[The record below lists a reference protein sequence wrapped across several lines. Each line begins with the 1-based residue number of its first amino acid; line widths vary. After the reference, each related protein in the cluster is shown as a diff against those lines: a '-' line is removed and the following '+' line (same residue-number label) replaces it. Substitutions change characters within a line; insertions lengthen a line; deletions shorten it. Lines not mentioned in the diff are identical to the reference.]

1 MGKEMVYSKGQRKF
15 RSFLLSD
22 KLGVGYTGYFAKE
35 ILSMKWKRFLAG
47 FLAGALAV
55 TGVPFSKLAGISV
68 QAAAQ
73 TEQDMGLQY
82 KYRPVDERKL
92 SVTSNLSSS
101 EENTST
107 PVSGLKV
114 KSKYMFTNELS
125 SAAGKKLYFT
135 LETSKLLGSVSYL
148 PIGEDGSIERCKIY
162 VSNVD
167 TEDIQTIDESGW
179 LQVYET
185 PADDK
190 WTSEGWQ
197 EAVFDRAQ
205 KARHVCVE
213 VQETSGSSAER
224 ENKFISGSR
233 MYINEVGRL
242 SQKAESENVALG
254 ASAGGKATVKAY
266 TGRMNN
272 DTSPLNTING
282 HGNVEAG
289 TADNDYWRPKSAP
302 AWNNGNGNVNYIVY
316 DLHSTETKIS
326 EIQLRW
332 NARAWGSRYSIETSD
347 TCTSTLGENS
357 TGVSWA
363 QLDYAG
369 KEGSTWTSV
378 AEFDRQVYSDTAS
391 NPIQQPLDVFND
403 SDNENRKLKTTT
415 LKRYVRLVIKNVN
428 TASDSGMAEG
438 GLREFEIYG
447 DVWKP
452 QGEENVALGISAGGS
467 TRIAAYS
474 GADSYEIEGQKIT
487 MTPEYAI
494 DGKAE
499 TSESDVE
506 HWVPSVFNAENQAG
520 INMLEN
526 KRDAANFVLDLGEDT
541 TTLVNS
547 ITVKWFAFDSA
558 NNYMVYTSDE
568 YSEPDGV
575 PENENNIELAGGAPV
590 FPGTWEVV
598 GNATDTN
605 TGGQGF
611 KELAIPEENYTTKR
625 LKRYVRFEFK
635 ERASNADEMN
645 PNIGISEIEIMG
657 TRIAEETGD
666 IGLSV
671 KEPTYNET
679 VGNSRISAAI
689 DGNYNV
695 ENYKWYKKNGNTKTD
710 MTADEKFRDNVTY
723 GFEATLSTSN
733 RFADVTTIILN
744 GDSELQ
750 AYPTGAPQGPDENGK
765 SYLTVDYEYEPLNS
779 PIDAYNALKAEVQTS
794 GRAEEMN
801 RIASLTKE
809 QAEEQYSKRSWKTFK
824 EVYDE
829 AVAAVG
835 AYGSSDSSETVDVAY
850 ESEEYYKELLED
862 LRAEYEYKG
871 YVGLKPADVSTADLS
886 NDEFNPKVYIDR
898 TFDEQKVW
906 MEDNG
911 GITGTTDNPDVQ
923 FIYEEGFKVNKDG
936 SVQGMVTANNTDEEG
951 NPINQIF
958 DMGHESADSPTK
970 SFLIRCEL
978 GLPATVTG
986 KQSVIGKLNSQYGIQ
1001 LEPSGSAVNLQ
1012 VFGCAWNPSN
1022 ASGKLWPTTTIDV
1035 KEFLGQNIEMI
1046 AVYTGGKFELYAGG
1060 KRGTA
1065 RAVSGNL
1072 KPGEHMP
1079 EFPKFT
1085 IGYNAE
1091 MWEHGD
1097 DGTGTP
1103 AKTSKEIYTG
1113 TIKNFEMYSYTHS
1126 GEAGDSD
1133 FLGSY
1138 TAPEASVDTAAEI
1151 KEFFDDYLEG
1161 YEPNVVL
1168 SGNPSAYKLKS
1179 CTWLENTE
1187 GSTTEVEMPSAYE
1200 DYRLKVE
1207 VETGEK
1213 QLVKD
1218 TDKDVVFPSNAA
1230 ENNFLYI
1237 KNPSTEANAEE
1248 WITVSEDDIESCEL
1262 DDTGAVL
1269 TYIYKCKGLEEPKAA
1284 LAEYIQENP
1293 RKSAYKQVENENGE
1307 MEDTDELRYTRQTWQ
1322 AYRAAYDRAQAL
1334 VQSKANR
1341 KPEIYA
1347 SAKTNLVTA
1356 DGNLQDRNEDTC
1368 ECAIGAISYI
1378 GPSEIVL
1385 ESGAESTMVV
1395 MDNKVVVRTNRYG
1408 CLKHTVDPMLVR
1420 AYSLGTGEQNTAGAS
1435 IIDGEGGQKT
1445 LRVTNP
1451 GQIVLMVSASFG
1463 DALTEAKQLI
1473 IKVVSKEAQ
1482 EKVKAEAQAAI
1493 DRAHAIR
1500 NRGNVLLENGETKYT
1515 AESWTEFTRKCDI
1528 AYAAA
1533 SPGLDKLSVEE
1544 IQDVKDLFDA
1554 AMACLKTT
1562 TATAAADAAREALA
1576 NAEAINGGRYT
1587 AESWKGYEDI
1597 KKALQ
1602 AELDK
1607 EELNEAELVRL
1618 TKLLKEYKL
1627 DEVSA
1632 VVPPSEELKK
1642 AQAAAQAALSK
1653 AETSN
1658 NGRYTAE
1665 SWNAYEAIKKALQ
1678 AELAKATPSVAELT
1692 RLTEQL
1698 VKYRFTAA
1706 TPAPDPG
1713 PTPKPPVSNV
1723 VTISGIQYKIDNAKS
1738 KTASAVKG
1746 DAKLKSITVKSTVK
1760 ISGTIYKVTKI
1771 GNNAFKSCKNAA
1783 KLTVGANVKSIG
1795 KQAFMG
1801 CKKLKKV
1808 TFQGKKAPTIGKKAF
1823 SKTAKKVVV
1832 TAKKIKKTAQ
1842 KKKLLTNLKKKGGM
1856 SKKSTIK

>member
-1 MGKEMVYSKGQRKF
+1 
-15 RSFLLSD
+15 
-22 KLGVGYTGYFAKE
+22 
-35 ILSMKWKRFLAG
+35 MKWKRFLAG
-47 FLAGALAV
+47 FLAGTLVV
-55 TGVPFSKLAGISV
+55 TGVPFSNLTGISA

-92 SVTSNLSSS
+92 SVTSNLSGS
-101 EENTST
+101 EENAST

-125 SAAGKKLYFT
+125 SAEGKKLYFT

-167 TEDIQTIDESGW
+167 TGDVQSIDESGW

-190 WTSEGWQ
+190 WTSDGWQ
-197 EAVFDRAQ
+197 EAVFDMAQ

-213 VQETSGSSAER
+213 VQETAGSSTER

-233 MYINEVGRL
+233 MYINEAGRL
-242 SQKAESENVALG
+242 SQKAESVNVALG
-254 ASAGGKATVKAY
+254 ASAGGKTTVKAY

-282 HGNVEAG
+282 HGNTEAG
-289 TADNDYWRPKSAP
+289 TADNDYWQPRSTPT
-302 AWNNGNGNVNYIVY
+302 WNNGNGKVNYIVY

-332 NARAWGSRYSIETSD
+332 NARGWGSRYAIETSD

-363 QLDYAG
+363 ELDYAG
-369 KEGSTWTSV
+369 KEGSTWTTV
-378 AEFDRQVYSDTAS
+378 AEFDRQVYSDTAA
-391 NPIQQPLDVFND
+391 NPIRQPLDVFND
-403 SDNENRKLKTTT
+403 SDNVNRKLRTTT
-415 LKRYVRLVIKNVN
+415 LKRYVRLVVKSVN

-438 GLREFEIYG
+438 GLREFEIHG

-474 GADSYEIEGQKIT
+474 GADAYKDGEDTIT
-487 MTPEYAI
+487 LAPEYAI
-494 DGKAE
+494 DGKVE
-499 TSESDVE
+499 TTAGDVE
-506 HWVPSVFNAENQAG
+506 HWVPSVFDAENQKG
-520 INMLEN
+520 INMLN
-526 KRDAANFVLDLGEDT
+526 NTRDAANFVLDLGEDT
-541 TTLVNS
+541 TTLVSS
-547 ITVKWFAFDSA
+547 IKVKWFAFDSA

-568 YSEPDGV
+568 YEEPDGV
-575 PENENNIELAGGAPV
+575 PENENNIELAGGEPV

-605 TGGQGF
+605 TGGQSF
-611 KELAIPEENYTTKR
+611 KELSIPEENYTTKR

-679 VGNSRISAAI
+679 AGNSRISAAI

-723 GFEATLSTSN
+723 GFEATLSTTN
-733 RFADVTTIILN
+733 RFAEVMTVILN
-744 GDSELQ
+744 GDSQLQ
-750 AYPTGAPQGPDENGK
+750 AYPIGDVQGPDENGK
-765 SYLTVDYEYEPLNS
+765 SYLTVYYEYDPLNS

-794 GRAEEMN
+794 GRAQEMN
-801 RIASLTKE
+801 RIASLAKD
-809 QAEEQYSKRSWKTFK
+809 QAEAQYSKRSWKTFK
-824 EVYDE
+824 EVYEE
-829 AVAAVG
+829 AVDAVG
-835 AYGSSDSSETVDVAY
+835 AYGSSDPSGTVEVAY
-850 ESEEYYKELLED
+850 ESEEYYKELLAD

-871 YVGLKPADVSTADLS
+871 YVGLKPADVGTADLS

-906 MEDNG
+906 MEDTG

-936 SVQGMVTANNTDEEG
+936 SVQGMVTANNTDADG
-951 NPINQIF
+951 STINQIF
-958 DMGHESADSPTK
+958 DMGHESANSDTK

-986 KQSVIGKLNSQYGIQ
+986 KQSIIGKLNSQYGIQ

-1012 VFGCAWNPSN
+1012 VFGCAWNPSDAN
-1022 ASGKLWPTTTIDV
+1022 GKLWPTTTIDV
-1035 KEFLGQNIEMI
+1035 KEFLGQNIEMV

-1072 KPGEHMP
+1072 KPGEHTP

-1097 DGTGTP
+1097 DSTP

-1113 TIKNFEMYSYTHS
+1113 TIKNFEMYSYTRS
-1126 GEAGDSD
+1126 GEEGDSA
-1133 FLGSY
+1133 FLGNY
-1138 TAPEASVDTAAEI
+1138 TAPEASVDTAAEV
-1151 KEFFDDYLEG
+1151 KEFFDNYLRG
-1161 YEPNVVL
+1161 HEPNVVL

-1213 QLVKD
+1213 QLAKD
-1218 TDKDVVFPSNAA
+1218 TDKDIVFPANAA

-1237 KNPSTEANAEE
+1237 KNPSTGAGAEE

-1269 TYIYKCKGLEEPKAA
+1269 TYIYKCKGLEEPKTA
-1284 LAEYIQENP
+1284 LAEYVKENP
-1293 RKSAYKQVENENGE
+1293 RKSAYKQVENESGE
-1307 MEDTDELRYTRQTWQ
+1307 LKDTDELRYTRQTWQ

-1341 KPEIYA
+1341 KPDIYA
-1347 SAKTNLVTA
+1347 SAKENLVTA
-1356 DGNLQDRNEDTC
+1356 DGNLQDRSENTC
-1368 ECAIGAISYI
+1368 ECAIGAISYT

-1385 ESGAESTMVV
+1385 ESGAESATVV
-1395 MDNKVVVRTNRYG
+1395 MDDKVVVRTNRYG
-1408 CLKHTVDPMLVR
+1408 CLKHSVDPMLVR
-1420 AYSLGTGEQNTAGAS
+1420 EYGLGTGAQNTAGAS
-1435 IIDGEGGQKT
+1435 IIDGDGGQKT

-1451 GQIVLMVSASFG
+1451 GQIVLVVSATFG
-1463 DALTEAKQLI
+1463 DASTEGKQLV

-1482 EKVKAEAQAAI
+1482 EKAKAEAQAAI
-1493 DRAHAIR
+1493 ERAGAIMS
-1500 NRGNVLLENGETKYT
+1500 RGNVPLESGGTKYT
-1515 AESWTEFTRKCDI
+1515 AESWVEFRRQYDI
-1528 AYAAA
+1528 ANAAA
-1533 SPGLDKLSVEE
+1533 SPGLDNLSVEE
-1544 IQDVKDLFDA
+1544 IQKVREFFNA
-1554 AMACLKTT
+1554 AMSCLETT
-1562 TATAAADAAREALA
+1562 MATEAANAAREALN
-1576 NAEAINGGRYT
+1576 NAEAVNGGRYT
-1587 AESWKGYEDI
+1587 EASWAGYEAI
-1597 KKALQ
+1597 KAALR
-1602 AELDK
+1602 AELAK
-1607 EELNEAELVRL
+1607 EELDEAELIRL
-1618 TKLLKEYKL
+1618 TKLLKEYKF
-1627 DEVSA
+1627 DEA
-1632 VVPPSEELKK
+1632 PAIVPPSEELSK
-1642 AQAAAQAALSK
+1642 AKAAAQAALSK

-1678 AELAKATPSVAELT
+1678 AELAKEAPSVAELT
-1692 RLTEQL
+1692 RLTQQL
-1698 VKYRFTAA
+1698 VTYRFTAV
-1706 TPAPDPG
+1706 TPDPG
-1713 PTPKPPVSNV
+1713 PGPVPNRPVSDM

-1738 KTASAVKG
+1738 KTAAAIKG

-1760 ISGTIYKVTKI
+1760 INGTTYKVTKI
-1771 GNNAFKSCKNAA
+1771 GNNAFKSCKNAT

-1823 SKTAKKVVV
+1823 SKTAKKVAV
-1832 TAKKIKKTAQ
+1832 TVKKIKKKAQ